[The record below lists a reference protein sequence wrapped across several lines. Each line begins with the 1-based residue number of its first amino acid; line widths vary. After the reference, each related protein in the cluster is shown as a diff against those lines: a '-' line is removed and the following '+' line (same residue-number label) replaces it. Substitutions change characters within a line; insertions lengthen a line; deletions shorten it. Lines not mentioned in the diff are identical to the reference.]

1 MSKIKIMDEILANK
15 IAAGEVVEKCVSI
28 VKELVENSIDAK
40 STIIKIELKESGI
53 GEIKV
58 TDNGI
63 GMDYDDALLA
73 FSRHATSK
81 LINEEDLFRINSLG
95 FRGEALPSIA
105 SVSLVSLKTS
115 TGNVGTHI
123 IIKGGKIISNEKSEA
138 RKGTE
143 ISVKKLFYNTPARL
157 KHLNSLYTELANII
171 DFVNKI
177 SLSYPDISFYLS
189 NDGKEILNTDGRG
202 NLLKVINNIYG
213 INITKKMI
221 EIKNNDDEY
230 EIYGYIS
237 MPEVTK
243 STRNSIVTIVNG
255 RVVKNQEINKI
266 INESYHT
273 YKPDDRYP
281 IVILKITVDT
291 SLTDVNIHPTKQDIK
306 FGKIEEL
313 KELISSTIKKALDEK
328 MLIPKIENNVS
339 EIPLYNK
346 IKPVKE
352 ENIVSN
358 VNLNENQDLNIIE
371 KKENEEIKLDLD
383 YIKEETEMY
392 QKNIVEPEN
401 KVPVMYP
408 VGLVKGTY
416 IICQNE
422 DGMFLIDQ
430 HAANERI
437 NYEYYYNELT
447 NGSEEIEMLIPM
459 NIELPYNE
467 YLIVKQNIEILRE
480 MKFNIEEFGINSFII
495 RSHPIWLPNGNEE
508 VAIKKIIELIVTKEK
523 DFDKNKFNDRV
534 AMTVS
539 CKASIKAND
548 NISIDEMETLVNRL
562 RKCKNPYT
570 CPHGRPTIIFYS
582 NYELEKLFKR
592 SM

>member
-352 ENIVSN
+352 ENTFLN

-383 YIKEETEMY
+383 YIKEETELY